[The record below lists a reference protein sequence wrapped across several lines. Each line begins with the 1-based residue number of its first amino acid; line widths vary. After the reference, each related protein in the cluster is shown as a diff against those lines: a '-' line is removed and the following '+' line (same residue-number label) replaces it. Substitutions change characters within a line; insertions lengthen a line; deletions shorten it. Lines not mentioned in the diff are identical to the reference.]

1 MKNLCLIK
9 KKKSVYNWHAFRSKS
24 MNDTAKAFKPTE
36 IMEFTLMPKTI
47 APLCVAEKKK
57 KQKPREFTL
66 CIFSFKPKKS
76 INK

>member
-57 KQKPREFTL
+57 KNRNPESSR
-66 CIFSFKPKKS
+66 CVFSVS
-76 INK
+76 SQRRV